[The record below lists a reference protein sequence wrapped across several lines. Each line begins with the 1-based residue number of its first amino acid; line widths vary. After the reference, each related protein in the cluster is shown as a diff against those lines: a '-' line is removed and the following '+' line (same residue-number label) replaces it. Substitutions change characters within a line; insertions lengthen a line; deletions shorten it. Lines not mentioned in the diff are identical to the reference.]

1 MLISFYST
9 EPGIVMAATVEF
21 FLGLELA
28 MSEDP
33 SEYQMRRPVSCQ
45 SNTSSSILGTS
56 SVTHL
61 GLVQQV

>member
-33 SEYQMRRPVSCQ
+33 SEYQMRRP
-45 SNTSSSILGTS
+45 GFMP
-56 SVTHL
+56 
-61 GLVQQV
+61 VQHIFIDPRH